1 MNRGRSGVWIPH
13 TQGGVAAWYKD
24 PIAQEADR
32 RPLRGEGESEEE
44 SDEDS

>member
-1 MNRGRSGVWIPH
+1 MDRRKSGIWIPH

-32 RPLRGEGESEEE
+32 RPLPREKGSEEE
-44 SDEDS
+44 SDDDS